1 MSQSLFSQPLNV
13 INVGIAMFSDDL
25 KKQHVE
31 VTQLDWTPPG
41 QGNMQVVQAL
51 DNIADS
57 PLADKIAAAN
67 QQALERIIQSH
78 PVLIGFDQAIN
89 VVPGMTAKTILHA
102 GPPITWEKMCGAMKG
117 AVTGA
122 LVFEGLAKD
131 LDEAAELAASGEITF
146 SPCHEHD
153 CVGSMAGVTS
163 ASMFMHIVKNKT
175 YGNIAYTNMS
185 EQMAKILRMGAN
197 DQSVIDRLNWM
208 RDVQG
213 PILRD
218 AMKIIGEIDLRLM
231 LAQALHM
238 GDECHNRN
246 NAGTTLLIQAL
257 TPGIIQ
263 AGYSV
268 EQQREV
274 FEFVASSDYFSGP
287 TWMAMCKAAMDAAHG
302 IEYSTVVTTMARNG
316 VEFGLRVSGLP
327 GQWFTGPAQQV
338 IGPMFAGYKPE
349 DSGLDIGDSAI
360 TETYGIGGFAMAT
373 APAIVALVGG
383 TVEEAID
390 FSRQMREITL
400 GENPN
405 VTIPLLG
412 FMGVPSAIDITR
424 VGSSGI
430 LPVINTAIAH
440 KDAGVGMIGAG
451 IVHPPFACFEKAI
464 LAGAN
469 VTASDLHV
477 HAGCGV
483 NALSG
488 LRMAQE
494 SVGLIS
500 VAHQAFVTIAGCGV
514 NALSGLRMAQE
525 SVGLISVAHQ
535 AFVTTAG
542 CGVDAL
548 SGLRVARESVGL
560 ISVAHQAFVTI
571 AGCGVNALSGLRV
584 AREL

>member
-1 MSQSLFSQPLNV
+1 MSVKIVIKPNTYFDSVSLMSISTRANKLDGVEQAFVAMATEMNKGVLKNLGLLTPTLEQAKNGDLMIVINGKSGADNEQLLVEIEELFNTKAQSGSHEARYATIASAKKHIPESNLAVISVNGLFAAREARQALQNDLNVMLFSDNV
-13 INVGIAMFSDDL
+13 SVEDELAL
-25 KKQHVE
+25 K
-31 VTQLDWTPPG
+31 QLAHEKG
-41 QGNMQVVQAL
+41 LLM
-51 DNIADS
+51 
-57 PLADKIAAAN
+57 
-67 QQALERIIQSH
+67 
-78 PVLIGFDQAIN
+78 
-89 VVPGMTAKTILHA
+89 M

-213 PILRD
+213 PMLRD

-464 LAGAN
+464 LGW
-469 VTASDLHV
+469 
-477 HAGCGV
+477 CERYGV
-483 NALSG
+483 
-488 LRMAQE
+488 
-494 SVGLIS
+494 
-500 VAHQAFVTIAGCGV
+500 
-514 NALSGLRMAQE
+514 
-525 SVGLISVAHQ
+525 
-535 AFVTTAG
+535 
-542 CGVDAL
+542 
-548 SGLRVARESVGL
+548 
-560 ISVAHQAFVTI
+560 
-571 AGCGVNALSGLRV
+571 
-584 AREL
+584 